1 MSSSDIEL
9 LKILSDKEQVLFELL
24 IKGMNTSEISKY
36 LSMSYQETAEI
47 NRSIKQK
54 LNASSMEDL
63 KKIAT

>member
-1 MSSSDIEL
+1 MSSSNNEF

-54 LNASSMEDL
+54 LNTSSMEEL
-63 KKIAT
+63 RKIAD